1 MTSELTPDPI
11 SGSELS
17 SSDTALLETLILQA
31 PVAFAFYGPD
41 LRYRRINRMLADIN
55 GLPMEDHIG
64 HRPAELL
71 GELGVAV
78 ERRLREVLE
87 TGAVVTEDISVA
99 TPVTGELRHYQ
110 SQWFPA
116 RSSEGA
122 VLGVAVLVSDVT
134 DRRRADGGAAPERGA
149 HRAAPAGHR
158 RAGRGAHHR
167 RRTPGG
173 GRDRARRHRRAD
185 RRADPGRRA
194 AGPVTDGRARVQ
206 VDLAVSGGRIGSL
219 LLEYD
224 DPVADLDDAF
234 LGALA
239 GQCAIALE
247 RARLYERER
256 ATAVTLQRSLL
267 PDRLPD
273 VPGVEL
279 AARFRAGSAE
289 ADVGGDW
296 YDVFGLPDGRLV
308 LVVGDVMGKGVRA
321 AAGMGR
327 LRSALRALAHANPL
341 PEAVLSGLDKVFSAT
356 EDADEIATLVYLL
369 VNPVARRAAVGGAG
383 HLPLVL
389 RRAGQAPELVDAG
402 SGSTPLGWPEPRAQR
417 TLELGPGDLLL
428 GLTDGLVERRGHDLD
443 EGLAL
448 LLEAVGREEEP
459 LDALVGR
466 VDRDPAARHARAGRR
481 HRARRPVLR
490 LTWNHFRCRQA
501 GARHA
506 RICKG
511 GPCRVT
517 MLCCDVT
524 ALPAGR
530 CQPTQTPAPGCCT
543 PRSATR
549 GSTCRTRFARSRRR
563 SPTLRC
569 RVCSSREGPGV
580 RHRR

>member
-1 MTSELTPDPI
+1 MV
-11 SGSELS
+11 
-17 SSDTALLETLILQA
+17 AETA
-31 PVAFAFYGPD
+31 PVATGARTAE
-41 LRYRRINRMLADIN
+41 LILADE
-55 GLPMEDHIG
+55 P
-64 HRPAELL
+64 
-71 GELGVAV
+71 
-78 ERRLREVLE
+78 
-87 TGAVVTEDISVA
+87 
-99 TPVTGELRHYQ
+99 PV
-110 SQWFPA
+110 
-116 RSSEGA
+116 
-122 VLGVAVLVSDVT
+122 
-134 DRRRADGGAAPERGA
+134 
-149 HRAAPAGHR
+149 
-158 RAGRGAHHR
+158 
-167 RRTPGG
+167 
-173 GRDRARRHRRAD
+173 
-185 RRADPGRRA
+185 
-194 AGPVTDGRARVQ
+194 PVTDGRARVQ

-256 ATAVTLQRSLL
+256 STAATLQRSLL

-273 VPGVEL
+273 IPGVEL

-356 EDADEIATLVYLL
+356 EDADQIATLVYLL

-428 GLTDGLVERRGHDLD
+428 GLTDGLVERRGRRPRR
-443 EGLAL
+443 GPRAG
-448 LLEAVGREEEP
+448 ARGGGPRGGAAGR
-459 LDALVGR
+459 AGR
-466 VDRDPAARHARAGRR
+466 AGRPDPAARHARAGRR
-481 HRARRPVLR
+481 HACSPSGSPSDLRTHSRAPP
-490 LTWNHFRCRQA
+490 
-501 GARHA
+501 
-506 RICKG
+506 G
-511 GPCRVT
+511 GPPGAPGSAKPDPAVSQ
-517 MLCCDVT
+517 CCVAT
-524 ALPAGR
+524 SQAPPAGR

-549 GSTCRTRFARSRRR
+549 GSTCRTRFARSRRS

-569 RVCSSREGPGV
+569 RVCSSREGPVGTSPPV
-580 RHRR
+580 TSGPSSRPRHPDGPDEDGAPQPQ

>member
-1 MTSELTPDPI
+1 MTSEPI
-11 SGSELS
+11 PGPMSGSELA

-31 PVAFAFYGPD
+31 PVAFAFYGAD
-41 LRYRRINRMLADIN
+41 LRYRRINKMLAEIN
-55 GLPMEDHIG
+55 GLPMEAHIG

-71 GELGVAV
+71 GDLGVAV
-78 ERRLREVLE
+78 EARLVQVME
-87 TGAVVTEDISVA
+87 TGAVVTDDDFTAVS
-99 TPVTGELRHYQ
+99 PVTGELRHYQ

-116 RSSEGA
+116 RTSDGA

-134 DRRRADGGAAPERGA
+134 DRRRADAALRRSVERTEQLQRATAALGEALTVTDVRRVVAETAPRATGA
-149 HRAAPAGHR
+149 
-158 RAGRGAHHR
+158 
-167 RRTPGG
+167 RT
-173 GRDRARRHRRAD
+173 AD
-185 RRADPGRRA
+185 LILADETPI
-194 AGPVTDGRARVQ
+194 PVTDGRARVQ

-219 LLEYD
+219 LLEFD

-256 ATAVTLQRSLL
+256 STAVTLQRSLL

-273 VPGVEL
+273 IPGVEL

-356 EDADEIATLVYLL
+356 EDADQIATLVYLL
-369 VNPVARRAAVGGAG
+369 VNPAARRAAVGGAG

-389 RRAGQAPELVDAG
+389 RRAGRAPELVDAG

-428 GLTDGLVERRGHDLD
+428 GLTDGLVERRGRDLD

-448 LLEAVGREEEP
+448 LLEAVGRDEES
-459 LDALVGR
+459 LDALVER
-466 VDRDPAARHARAGRR
+466 VDRTLLPDTPGRDD
-481 HRARRPVLR
+481 ATVL
-490 LTWNHFRCRQA
+490 A
-501 GARHA
+501 
-506 RICKG
+506 
-511 GPCRVT
+511 V
-517 MLCCDVT
+517 
-524 ALPAGR
+524 
-530 CQPTQTPAPGCCT
+530 
-543 PRSATR
+543 
-549 GSTCRTRFARSRRR
+549 RF
-563 SPTLRC
+563 TL
-569 RVCSSREGPGV
+569 
-580 RHRR
+580 